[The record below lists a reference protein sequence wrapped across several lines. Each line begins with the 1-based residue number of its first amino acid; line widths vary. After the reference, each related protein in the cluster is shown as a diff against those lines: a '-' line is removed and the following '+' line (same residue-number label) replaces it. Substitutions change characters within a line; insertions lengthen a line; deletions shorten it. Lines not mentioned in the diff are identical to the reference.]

1 MLSKYSWMARVRFG
15 AGIAAITACASLAVA
30 ASAAAAPAL
39 GTFQKRAPSPNPVN
53 NVVVDPTTNLIY
65 AQQYDGTGFYRYN
78 PGTNKWKTLASA
90 SVSQINNGGAAYL
103 KGKIYTVY
111 PEDSSDMGV
120 FDIKTGTWTTIA
132 NPLGAGTAD
141 ITAVGNRL
149 YLAGCAGS
157 PSCTSTFVS
166 YNPTTNTTTT
176 LAKPPFAFSA
186 WGGLAPYKG
195 EIYGQQGDGDQ
206 PAHFGVYDIATN
218 KWQRL
223 RNGPN
228 GMVLGAAIDPVTGT
242 FYAYGAYEG
251 YSWYGYDIATG
262 KWLSSPSFPHR
273 NLNDG
278 GMAYVSTKGRQGIY
292 ATYGQD
298 SAGFTRYVTPS
309 RH

>member
-90 SVSQINNGGAAYL
+90 SVSQLNNGGAAYL

-149 YLAGCAGS
+149 YLAGCAAPRPALPRSS
-157 PSCTSTFVS
+157 PITPPPTPQRRWPSLPLLSVRGAAWRHTKARSTVSKATVTSRL
-166 YNPTTNTTTT
+166 T
-176 LAKPPFAFSA
+176 LASMTSPPTS
-186 WGGLAPYKG
+186 GSGC
-195 EIYGQQGDGDQ
+195 
-206 PAHFGVYDIATN
+206 
-218 KWQRL
+218 
-223 RNGPN
+223 
-228 GMVLGAAIDPVTGT
+228 
-242 FYAYGAYEG
+242 
-251 YSWYGYDIATG
+251 ATG
-262 KWLSSPSFPHR
+262 RTEWC
-273 NLNDG
+273 
-278 GMAYVSTKGRQGIY
+278 
-292 ATYGQD
+292 
-298 SAGFTRYVTPS
+298 
-309 RH
+309 